1 VDTIDYKKVVIEGNE
16 SEAVAVPAFQGQS
29 HWQYWCG
36 GWRCCGF
43 GFIFILNL
51 QFA

>member
-1 VDTIDYKKVVIEGNE
+1 VVIEGNE
-16 SEAVAVPAFQGQS
+16 SEAGAVPAFQGQS
-29 HWQYWCG
+29 HWQYWRG